1 MKLIR
6 LHVENFG
13 KLRDFSFE
21 FTENTNVILKD
32 NGWGKSTLAA
42 FISAMFYGFS
52 GEHRK
57 GSENERRRYAPWQ
70 GGVYGGSLT
79 FETAGKQYTVTRVF
93 RDKEAN
99 DTFELRNAATGL
111 PVKNASYSLGTQ
123 LFSID
128 KSSFNRTIFIGQTE
142 DAKGGIS
149 DDISAKISNLTDN
162 TNDLNSYEDADQ
174 RLGSLI
180 NSMSPQRKT
189 GSIFKMKDELT
200 ALNREVL
207 ETDALKASFE
217 NCRTYYENERDH
229 CEELAEKEKELT
241 ARQSRTVQLQAMAVK
256 KGQLEGLVAAYEEAE
271 RAESEIRA
279 KFPGEVPPL
288 SEVQKEI
295 TCCQEQFRI
304 GSQVEMSEFSPEEK
318 KTYLRLEPVFAG
330 DASPVKNARES
341 ADLWNRRQSRMRNYL
356 VKKSQ
361 LEALL
366 KEKDPLDRKK
376 TPVFVILSAVLLLLG
391 LMGTFYGYH
400 TEILYLEIG
409 IGVAAAGLLLLIL
422 SIFLFV
428 RKPSEEAVMKH
439 RRKGVLKLETEEAE
453 SMIAD
458 YDSDM
463 EQYLSAHGAA
473 FDEEANAGTL
483 QELMAGALQFEQLVN
498 KEKSVDDQAKVRLL
512 ELRAETGD
520 FLSYYGFTESEN
532 MLGRMFEIQN
542 DVRAYEAAAM
552 KKAEAGRSLQAFI
565 EENDAKALENLDV
578 DSIPSVEE
586 IEKEKQAVREELDTA
601 SDYLRMYQD
610 RMNALQEALEEK
622 ESKRVLLEE
631 KTEVINDAERRY
643 RLLLRTRDFLSD
655 AKEAMTSRYMEPL
668 LRSFREYYR
677 MLSGSDG
684 SELFL
689 DADTTVSVEQEG
701 LRRDPGSL
709 SIGYQDL
716 LGLCLRLSLVDAMYT
731 REKPFLIL
739 DDPFV
744 NFDEEKTR
752 LAREFLQQVSE
763 KYQIIYFTCHRSRA

>member
-21 FTENTNVILKD
+21 FTGNTNVILKD

-57 GSENERRRYAPWQ
+57 GSDNERRRYAPWQ
-70 GGVYGGSLT
+70 GGVFGGSLT
-79 FETAGKQYTVTRVF
+79 FETAGKEYTVTRIF

-111 PVKNASYSLGTQ
+111 PVKNASYQLGVQ

-128 KSSFNRTIFIGQTE
+128 KNSFNRTIFIGQTE

-162 TNDLNSYEDADQ
+162 TGDLNNYEDAMQ

-207 ETDALKASFE
+207 ETDALKASYE
-217 NCRTYYENERDH
+217 NCRTYYENERER
-229 CEELAEKEKELT
+229 CEALSEKEKELT
-241 ARQSRTVQLQAMAVK
+241 AKQSETVRLQAMAVK
-256 KGQLEGLVAAYEEAE
+256 KEQLEGLVAAYDEAE
-271 RAESEIRA
+271 RAESEA
-279 KFPGEVPPL
+279 KSRFPGDVPPL
-288 SEVQKEI
+288 TEVQKEI

-304 GSQVEMSEFSPEEK
+304 SSQVEMSEFSPEEK

-330 DASPVKNARES
+330 DPSPVRNARES
-341 ADLWNRRQSRMRNYL
+341 SDLWNRRQSRMRNYL

-376 TPVFVILSAVLLLLG
+376 TPVFIILSSILLVLG
-391 LMGTFYGYH
+391 LMGVFYGYFSDVL
-400 TEILYLEIG
+400 ILRIG
-409 IGVAAAGLLLLIL
+409 IGVSSLGLILLIL
-422 SIFLFV
+422 SIFLFI

-439 RRKGVLKLETEEAE
+439 RRKGILKLETEEAE
-453 SMIAD
+453 SAIAD
-458 YDSDM
+458 FDSEM
-463 EQYLSAHGAA
+463 EQYLLSHGAQ
-473 FDEEANAGTL
+473 FDEEMNAGTL
-483 QELMAGALQFEQLVN
+483 QELMTGALQFEQLVT
-498 KEKSVDDQAKVRLL
+498 KEKSVDDRARVRLL
-512 ELRAETGD
+512 ELQAETGD
-520 FLSYYGFTESEN
+520 FLSYYGYQESEN

-552 KKAEAGRSLQAFI
+552 KKAEAEQALEAFI
-565 EENDAKALENLDV
+565 AANDAKALENLDV
-578 DSIPSVEE
+578 SAIPSVED
-586 IEKEKQAVREELDTA
+586 IEREKQAVREEYDTA

-610 RMNALQEALEEK
+610 RMNALMEALEEK
-622 ESKRVLLEE
+622 EGKRVQLEE
-631 KTEVINDAERRY
+631 KTEALNEMERRY
-643 RLLLRTRDFLSD
+643 RLLNRTKDFLSD
-655 AKEAMTSRYMEPL
+655 SKEAMTSRYMEPL
-668 LRSFREYYR
+668 LRSFREYYQ
-677 MLSGSDG
+677 MLTGTDGSD
-684 SELFL
+684 LFL
-689 DADTTVSVEQEG
+689 NADTEVSIEQEG
-701 LRRDPGSL
+701 MKRDPGSL

-716 LGLCLRLSLVDAMYT
+716 IGLCLRLALVDAMYT

-744 NFDEEKTR
+744 NFDEQKTEA
-752 LAREFLQQVSE
+752 AREFLNRVSA
-763 KYQIIYFTCHRSRA
+763 KYQIIYFTCHSSRA